1 MSDVPARE
9 RRHLAMRSDFRR
21 SLCVS
26 FKLSVVLPVFN
37 AHATLGRF
45 VWEMIELLP
54 EVTSP
59 FELFVV
65 DDGSTDTTADV
76 LKEQAI
82 RYPQVRFIRRPHR
95 SGTTAAMHSALEF
108 VHGDDILFCADGC
121 PASAESIPKIWNAL
135 DRYDAAVGHLSA
147 VPPQRRFRWP
157 GSRTSTDRLNWA
169 MLVTS
174 RSIALDWSRASAR
187 ENLLEWIERKGLGLN
202 EVRLRKREDL
212 AASLRAS
219 NSSVERLTE
228 VRRIDSTP
236 STDFLADVNSP
247 NFLDHLKSFA
257 SNE

>member
-1 MSDVPARE
+1 M
-9 RRHLAMRSDFRR
+9 
-21 SLCVS
+21 S

-37 AHATLGRF
+37 AHATLGRL

-54 EVTSP
+54 EVASP
-59 FELFVV
+59 FELFIV

-76 LKEQAI
+76 LKDQAI
-82 RYPQVRFIRRPHR
+82 SYPQVRFIRRPLR
-95 SGTTAAMHSALEF
+95 SGTAAAMHSALEF
-108 VHGDDILFCADGC
+108 VRGDDILFCADGC

-147 VPPQRRFRWP
+147 VPPRRRFRWP
-157 GSRTSTDRLNWA
+157 GSRISADRLDWA

-212 AASLRAS
+212 STSLRAS
-219 NSSVERLTE
+219 GSSMERITE
-228 VRRIDSTP
+228 LRRIDSTP
-236 STDFLADVNSP
+236 QVDDLMDINSP
-247 NFLDHLKSFA
+247 NFLDHIKTFA